1 MTDGEAAAAAAA
13 ASASASASLA
23 VGFSPASSHAR
34 RASSVACPGP
44 ALPRLSLRGPSSFAS
59 VVQASSGSVVAQYPP
74 SSSSV
79 VVCPVCAA
87 RGRDDNEPATEAS
100 FSFSLSPSASPR
112 PSASRDAPPSHD
124 ARVDARH
131 GDDASERCSSW
142 PRHDDVWHFI
152 GITFEKIL
160 PIRRDVYYSSCRT
173 RPRSSLTARARGLTS
188 NHHTSRR
195 YGTPRSG
202 GVAPWFDRMT

>member
-1 MTDGEAAAAAAA
+1 VTDGEAAAAAAA

-87 RGRDDNEPATEAS
+87 RGRDDNEPAAEAS

-142 PRHDDVWHFI
+142 PRHDDVWHLNVRENF
-152 GITFEKIL
+152 TD
-160 PIRRDVYYSSCRT
+160 PPRCSSCRT

-202 GVAPWFDRMT
+202 GIAPWFDRTT